1 MGGWT
6 GEWMDRRVN
15 RWMIKGWMNDGWM
28 MDGWMDAWKDEQV
41 NG

>member
-28 MDGWMDAWKDEQV
+28 KGQTDG
-41 NG
+41 